1 MIENARIIKSES
13 FDEAKFGSIDGDFVT
28 REIIES
34 LNMTV
39 LYDETGRRYFLE
51 IKFVSNSA
59 DDTDEN
65 GNIYNA
71 DDSAGKDSV
80 NDTESGEA
88 AAEKDISEEDVHSDS
103 SEIVLD
109 IRNCKVSHKAARRM
123 HIIRDD
129 ISAREYIFVT
139 SNENDFKRLDD
150 FISTYVI
157 KNRNTETRKSKG
169 IMSVLPFRKNPYE
182 RLDRLVGLESIKRDI
197 KDTASFALVQKKRR
211 ELGLHNVPV
220 SLHLVFTGNPGT
232 GKTTIA
238 RMLAAIYKDIGVLSK
253 GHLVEVDRS
262 ALVAGYVGQTAIK
275 TQKKIQE
282 AMGGILFID
291 EAYALVS
298 SGNDFGQE
306 AINTV
311 LKAMEDY
318 REDLIVIVAGYPD
331 LMENFIESNP
341 GLKSRFNKY
350 INFPDYST
358 DELVRIFRT
367 FCKEYDYVLERDA
380 QKTLKDMID
389 KIEEEKEEDFANAR
403 TIRNLFEKVVTCQ
416 ARRIAFENPNKDEL
430 TRIAAE
436 DIKAGGDYE

>member
-1 MIENARIIKSES
+1 MIENARSISSEK
-13 FDEAKFGSIDGDFVT
+13 FDKAKFGSRDGEFIY
-28 REIIES
+28 REKIRN
-34 LNMTV
+34 LNMEV
-39 LYDETGRRYFLE
+39 LYDETGRRFFLKMTFE
-51 IKFVSNSA
+51 SA
-59 DDTDEN
+59 ED
-65 GNIYNA
+65 
-71 DDSAGKDSV
+71 
-80 NDTESGEA
+80 
-88 AAEKDISEEDVHSDS
+88 DISGHPRLNPPTQES
-103 SEIVLD
+103 SEGSLPETDPEDDGNLQKENTEILLD
-109 IRNCKVSHKAARRM
+109 IRNCKVTHKAERRM
-123 HIIRDD
+123 HVIKDD
-129 ISAREYIFVT
+129 ISAREYVFAT
-139 SNENDFKRLDD
+139 ETAEDFLRLDR
-150 FISTYVI
+150 FLSINVL
-157 KNRNTETRKSKG
+157 KKRNTENRKSTG
-169 IMSVLPFRKNPYE
+169 IMSVLQFRKNPYE
-182 RLDRLVGLESIKRDI
+182 RLDRLVGLEGIKKDI

-291 EAYALVS
+291 EAYSLVS

-306 AINTV
+306 AINTI

-367 FCKEYDYVLERDA
+367 FCKEYDYRLDRDA
-380 QKTLKDMID
+380 ERKLKELIE
-389 KIEEEKEEDFANAR
+389 KIEEDKEDDFANAR
-403 TIRNLFEKVVTCQ
+403 TIRNLFEKVVTGQ
-416 ARRIAFENPNKDEL
+416 ARRIAFDDPDTDEL
-430 TRIAAE
+430 TRISAE
-436 DIKAGGDYE
+436 DISRGEYE

>member
-1 MIENARIIKSES
+1 MIENARSISSEK
-13 FDEAKFGSIDGDFVT
+13 FDKAKFGSRDGEFIF
-28 REIIES
+28 REKIKN
-34 LNMTV
+34 LNMEV
-39 LYDETGRRYFLE
+39 LYDETGRRFFLKMTFE
-51 IKFVSNSA
+51 SA
-59 DDTDEN
+59 ED
-65 GNIYNA
+65 
-71 DDSAGKDSV
+71 
-80 NDTESGEA
+80 
-88 AAEKDISEEDVHSDS
+88 DISGHPRLNPPTKES
-103 SEIVLD
+103 SEGSLPETDSEDDGNLQKENTEILLD
-109 IRNCKVSHKAARRM
+109 IRNCKVTHKAERRM
-123 HIIRDD
+123 HVIKDD
-129 ISAREYIFVT
+129 ISAREYVFAT
-139 SNENDFKRLDD
+139 ETAEDFLRLDR
-150 FISTYVI
+150 FLSINVL
-157 KNRNTETRKSKG
+157 KKRNTENRKSTG
-169 IMSVLPFRKNPYE
+169 IMSVLQFRKNPYE
-182 RLDRLVGLESIKRDI
+182 RLDRLVGLEGIKKDI

-291 EAYALVS
+291 EAYSLVS

-306 AINTV
+306 AINTI

-367 FCKEYDYVLERDA
+367 FCKEYDYRLDRDA
-380 QKTLKDMID
+380 ERKLKELIE
-389 KIEEEKEEDFANAR
+389 KIEEDKEDDFANAR
-403 TIRNLFEKVVTCQ
+403 TIRNLFEKVVTGQ
-416 ARRIAFENPNKDEL
+416 ARRIAFEDPDKDEL
-430 TRIAAE
+430 TRISAE
-436 DIKAGGDYE
+436 DISRGEYE

>member
-1 MIENARIIKSES
+1 MIENARSISSEK
-13 FDEAKFGSIDGDFVT
+13 FDKAKFGSRDGEFIY
-28 REIIES
+28 REKIRN
-34 LNMTV
+34 LNMEV
-39 LYDETGRRYFLE
+39 LYDETGRRFFLKMTFE
-51 IKFVSNSA
+51 SA
-59 DDTDEN
+59 ED
-65 GNIYNA
+65 
-71 DDSAGKDSV
+71 
-80 NDTESGEA
+80 
-88 AAEKDISEEDVHSDS
+88 DISGHPRLNPPTKES
-103 SEIVLD
+103 SEGSLPEMDSEDDGNLQKENTEILLD
-109 IRNCKVSHKAARRM
+109 IRNCKVTHKAERRM
-123 HIIRDD
+123 HVIKDD
-129 ISAREYIFVT
+129 ISAREYVFAT
-139 SNENDFKRLDD
+139 ETAEDFLRLDR
-150 FISTYVI
+150 FLSINVL
-157 KNRNTETRKSKG
+157 KKRNTENRKSTG
-169 IMSVLPFRKNPYE
+169 IMSVLQFRKNPYE
-182 RLDRLVGLESIKRDI
+182 RLDRLVGLEGIKKDI

-291 EAYALVS
+291 EAYSLVS

-306 AINTV
+306 AINTI

-367 FCKEYDYVLERDA
+367 FCKEYDYRLDRDA
-380 QKTLKDMID
+380 ERKLKELIE
-389 KIEEEKEEDFANAR
+389 KIEEDKEDDFANAR
-403 TIRNLFEKVVTCQ
+403 TIRNLFEKVVTGQ
-416 ARRIAFENPNKDEL
+416 ARRIAFEDPDKDEL
-430 TRIAAE
+430 TRISAE
-436 DIKAGGDYE
+436 DISRGEYE

>member
-1 MIENARIIKSES
+1 MIENARIINSEK
-13 FDEAKFGSIDGDFVT
+13 FDEAKFGSRDGDYIT
-28 REIIES
+28 RERVRNLVTE
-34 LNMTV
+34 V
-39 LYDETGRRYFLE
+39 LYDETGRRFFLRIAFE
-51 IKFVSNSA
+51 SGDVSAA
-59 DDTDEN
+59 DNAVDAEN
-65 GNIYNA
+65 A
-71 DDSAGKDSV
+71 E
-80 NDTESGEA
+80 DTEN
-88 AAEKDISEEDVHSDS
+88 V
-103 SEIVLD
+103 EIVQKDTTEVVLD
-109 IRNCKVSHKAARRM
+109 VRNCKITHKAEKRM
-123 HIIRDD
+123 HVIKDD
-129 ISAREYIFVT
+129 ISAREYIFATATTEDYTRLDRFLSVNVLKKRN
-139 SNENDFKRLDD
+139 NEN
-150 FISTYVI
+150 
-157 KNRNTETRKSKG
+157 RKTTG

-182 RLDRLVGLESIKRDI
+182 RLDRLVGLEGIKKDI

-291 EAYALVS
+291 EAYALCS
-298 SGNDFGQE
+298 TGNDFGQE
-306 AINTV
+306 AINTI

-367 FCKEYDYVLERDA
+367 FCKEYDYRLDRDA
-380 QKTLKDMID
+380 EKTLKELIE

-403 TIRNLFEKVVTCQ
+403 TIRNLFEKVVTGQ
-416 ARRIAFENPNKDEL
+416 ARRIAFEDPDKDEL
-430 TRIAAE
+430 TRISAE
-436 DIKAGGDYE
+436 DIRTGGDE

>member
-1 MIENARIIKSES
+1 MIENARSISGEK
-13 FDEAKFGSIDGDFVT
+13 FDKAKFGSRDGEFIF
-28 REIIES
+28 REKIRN
-34 LNMTV
+34 LNMEV
-39 LYDETGRRYFLE
+39 LYDETGRRFFLKMTFE
-51 IKFVSNSA
+51 SA
-59 DDTDEN
+59 ED
-65 GNIYNA
+65 
-71 DDSAGKDSV
+71 
-80 NDTESGEA
+80 
-88 AAEKDISEEDVHSDS
+88 DISGHPRLNPPTKES
-103 SEIVLD
+103 SEGSLPETDSEDDGNLQKENTEILLD
-109 IRNCKVSHKAARRM
+109 IRNCKVTHKAERRM
-123 HIIRDD
+123 HVIKDD
-129 ISAREYIFVT
+129 ISAREYVFAT
-139 SNENDFKRLDD
+139 ETAEDFLRLDR
-150 FISTYVI
+150 FLSINVL
-157 KNRNTETRKSKG
+157 KKRNTENRKSTG
-169 IMSVLPFRKNPYE
+169 IMSVLQFRKNPYE
-182 RLDRLVGLESIKRDI
+182 RLDRLVGLEGIKKDI

-291 EAYALVS
+291 EAYSLVS

-306 AINTV
+306 AINTI

-367 FCKEYDYVLERDA
+367 FCKEYDYRLDRDA
-380 QKTLKDMID
+380 ERKLKELIE
-389 KIEEEKEEDFANAR
+389 KIEEDKEDDFANAR
-403 TIRNLFEKVVTCQ
+403 TIRNLFEKVVTGQ
-416 ARRIAFENPNKDEL
+416 ARRIAFEDPDKDEL
-430 TRIAAE
+430 TRISAE
-436 DIKAGGDYE
+436 DISSGQYE

>member
-1 MIENARIIKSES
+1 MIENARSLSGEK
-13 FDEAKFGSIDGDFVT
+13 FDKAKFGSRDGEFIY
-28 REIIES
+28 REKIRN
-34 LNMTV
+34 LNMEV
-39 LYDETGRRYFLE
+39 LYDETGRRFFLKMTFE
-51 IKFVSNSA
+51 SA
-59 DDTDEN
+59 ED
-65 GNIYNA
+65 
-71 DDSAGKDSV
+71 
-80 NDTESGEA
+80 
-88 AAEKDISEEDVHSDS
+88 DISGHPRLNPPTKES
-103 SEIVLD
+103 SEGSLPETDSEDDGNLQKENTEILLD
-109 IRNCKVSHKAARRM
+109 IRNCKVTHKAERRM
-123 HIIRDD
+123 HVIKDD
-129 ISAREYIFVT
+129 ISAREYVFAT
-139 SNENDFKRLDD
+139 ETAEDFLRLDR
-150 FISTYVI
+150 FLSINVL
-157 KNRNTETRKSKG
+157 KKRNTENRKSTG
-169 IMSVLPFRKNPYE
+169 IMSVLQFRKNPYE
-182 RLDRLVGLESIKRDI
+182 RLDRLVGLEGIKKDI

-291 EAYALVS
+291 EAYSLVS

-306 AINTV
+306 AINTI

-367 FCKEYDYVLERDA
+367 FCKEYDYRLDRDA
-380 QKTLKDMID
+380 ERKLKELIE
-389 KIEEEKEEDFANAR
+389 KIEEDKEDDFANAR
-403 TIRNLFEKVVTCQ
+403 TIRNLFEKVVTGQ
-416 ARRIAFENPNKDEL
+416 ARRIAFEDPDKDEL
-430 TRIAAE
+430 TRISAE
-436 DIKAGGDYE
+436 DISRGEYE

>member
-1 MIENARIIKSES
+1 MIENARSISSEK
-13 FDEAKFGSIDGDFVT
+13 FDKAKFGSRDGEFIY
-28 REIIES
+28 REKIRN
-34 LNMTV
+34 LNMEV
-39 LYDETGRRYFLE
+39 LYDETGRRFFLKMTFE
-51 IKFVSNSA
+51 SA
-59 DDTDEN
+59 ED
-65 GNIYNA
+65 
-71 DDSAGKDSV
+71 
-80 NDTESGEA
+80 
-88 AAEKDISEEDVHSDS
+88 DISGHPRLNPPTQES
-103 SEIVLD
+103 SEGSLPETDSEDDGNLQKENTEILLD
-109 IRNCKVSHKAARRM
+109 IRNCKVTHKAERRM
-123 HIIRDD
+123 HVIKDD
-129 ISAREYIFVT
+129 ISAREYVFAT
-139 SNENDFKRLDD
+139 ETAEDFLRLDR
-150 FISTYVI
+150 FLSINVL
-157 KNRNTETRKSKG
+157 KKRNTENRKSTG
-169 IMSVLPFRKNPYE
+169 IMSVLQFRKNPYE
-182 RLDRLVGLESIKRDI
+182 RLDRLVGLEGIKKDI

-291 EAYALVS
+291 EAYSLVS

-306 AINTV
+306 AINTI

-367 FCKEYDYVLERDA
+367 FCKEYDYRLDRDA
-380 QKTLKDMID
+380 ERKLKELIE
-389 KIEEEKEEDFANAR
+389 KIEEDKEDDFANAR
-403 TIRNLFEKVVTCQ
+403 TIRNLFEKVVTGQ
-416 ARRIAFENPNKDEL
+416 ARRIAFDDPDTDEL
-430 TRIAAE
+430 TRISAE
-436 DIKAGGDYE
+436 DISRGEYE

>member
-1 MIENARIIKSES
+1 ME
-13 FDEAKFGSIDGDFVT
+13 
-28 REIIES
+28 
-34 LNMTV
+34 V
-39 LYDETGRRYFLE
+39 LYDETGRRFFLKMTFE
-51 IKFVSNSA
+51 SA
-59 DDTDEN
+59 ED
-65 GNIYNA
+65 
-71 DDSAGKDSV
+71 
-80 NDTESGEA
+80 
-88 AAEKDISEEDVHSDS
+88 DISGHPLLNPPTKES
-103 SEIVLD
+103 SEGSLPETDSEDDGNLQKENTEVLLD
-109 IRNCKVSHKAARRM
+109 IRNCKVTHKAERRM
-123 HIIRDD
+123 HVIKDD
-129 ISAREYIFVT
+129 ISAREYVFAT
-139 SNENDFKRLDD
+139 ETAEDFLRLDR
-150 FISTYVI
+150 FLSINVL
-157 KNRNTETRKSKG
+157 KKRNTENRKSTG
-169 IMSVLPFRKNPYE
+169 IMSVLQFRKNPYE
-182 RLDRLVGLESIKRDI
+182 RLDRLVGLEGIKKDI

-291 EAYALVS
+291 EAYSLVS

-306 AINTV
+306 AINTI

-367 FCKEYDYVLERDA
+367 FCKEYDYRLDRDA
-380 QKTLKDMID
+380 ERKLKELIE
-389 KIEEEKEEDFANAR
+389 KIEEDKEDDFANAR
-403 TIRNLFEKVVTCQ
+403 TIRNLFEKVVTGQ
-416 ARRIAFENPNKDEL
+416 ARRIAFEDPDKDEL
-430 TRIAAE
+430 TRISAE
-436 DIKAGGDYE
+436 DISRGEYE

>member
-1 MIENARIIKSES
+1 MIENARSISSEK
-13 FDEAKFGSIDGDFVT
+13 FDKAKFGSRDGEFIY
-28 REIIES
+28 REKIRN
-34 LNMTV
+34 LNMEV
-39 LYDETGRRYFLE
+39 LYDETGRRFFLKMTFE
-51 IKFVSNSA
+51 
-59 DDTDEN
+59 
-65 GNIYNA
+65 
-71 DDSAGKDSV
+71 SV
-80 NDTESGEA
+80 ED
-88 AAEKDISEEDVHSDS
+88 DISGHPRLNPPTKES
-103 SEIVLD
+103 SEGSLPEMDSEDDGNLQKENTEILLD
-109 IRNCKVSHKAARRM
+109 IRNCKVTHKAERRM
-123 HIIRDD
+123 HVIKDD
-129 ISAREYIFVT
+129 ISAREYVFAT
-139 SNENDFKRLDD
+139 ETAEDFLRLDR
-150 FISTYVI
+150 FLSINVL
-157 KNRNTETRKSKG
+157 KKRNTENRKSTG
-169 IMSVLPFRKNPYE
+169 IMSVLQFRKNPYE
-182 RLDRLVGLESIKRDI
+182 RLDRLVGLEGIKKDI

-291 EAYALVS
+291 EAYSLVS

-306 AINTV
+306 AINTI

-367 FCKEYDYVLERDA
+367 FCKEYDYRLDRDA
-380 QKTLKDMID
+380 ERKLKELIE
-389 KIEEEKEEDFANAR
+389 KIEEDKEDDFANAR
-403 TIRNLFEKVVTCQ
+403 TIRNLFEKVVTGQ
-416 ARRIAFENPNKDEL
+416 ARRIAFEDPDKDEL
-430 TRIAAE
+430 TRISAE
-436 DIKAGGDYE
+436 DISRGEYE

>member
-1 MIENARIIKSES
+1 MIENARSISSEK
-13 FDEAKFGSIDGDFVT
+13 FDKAKFGSRDGEFIY
-28 REIIES
+28 REKIRN
-34 LNMTV
+34 LNMEV
-39 LYDETGRRYFLE
+39 LYDETGRRFFLKMTFE
-51 IKFVSNSA
+51 SA
-59 DDTDEN
+59 ED
-65 GNIYNA
+65 
-71 DDSAGKDSV
+71 
-80 NDTESGEA
+80 
-88 AAEKDISEEDVHSDS
+88 DISGHPRLNPPTKES
-103 SEIVLD
+103 SEGSLPETDSEDDGNLQKENTEILLD
-109 IRNCKVSHKAARRM
+109 IRNCKVTHKAERRM
-123 HIIRDD
+123 HVIKDD
-129 ISAREYIFVT
+129 ISAREYVFAT
-139 SNENDFKRLDD
+139 ETAEDFLRLDR
-150 FISTYVI
+150 FLSINVL
-157 KNRNTETRKSKG
+157 KKRNTENRKSTG
-169 IMSVLPFRKNPYE
+169 IMSVLQFRKNPYE
-182 RLDRLVGLESIKRDI
+182 RLDRLVGLEGIKKDI

-220 SLHLVFTGNPGT
+220 SLHLVFT

-291 EAYALVS
+291 EAYSLVS

-306 AINTV
+306 AINTI

-367 FCKEYDYVLERDA
+367 FCKEYDYRLDRDA
-380 QKTLKDMID
+380 ERKLKELIE
-389 KIEEEKEEDFANAR
+389 KIEEDKEDDFANAR
-403 TIRNLFEKVVTCQ
+403 TIRNLFEKVVTGQ
-416 ARRIAFENPNKDEL
+416 ARRIAFEDPDKDEL
-430 TRIAAE
+430 TRISAE
-436 DIKAGGDYE
+436 DISRGEYE

>member
-1 MIENARIIKSES
+1 MIENARSISSEK
-13 FDEAKFGSIDGDFVT
+13 FDKAKFGSRDGEFIF
-28 REIIES
+28 REKIRN
-34 LNMTV
+34 LNMEV
-39 LYDETGRRYFLE
+39 LYDETGRRFFLKMTFE
-51 IKFVSNSA
+51 SA
-59 DDTDEN
+59 ED
-65 GNIYNA
+65 
-71 DDSAGKDSV
+71 
-80 NDTESGEA
+80 
-88 AAEKDISEEDVHSDS
+88 DISGHPRLNPPTKES
-103 SEIVLD
+103 SEGSLPETDSEDDGNLQKENTEILLD
-109 IRNCKVSHKAARRM
+109 IRNCKVTHKAERRM
-123 HIIRDD
+123 HVIKDD
-129 ISAREYIFVT
+129 ISAREYVFAT
-139 SNENDFKRLDD
+139 ETAEDFLRLDR
-150 FISTYVI
+150 FLSINVL
-157 KNRNTETRKSKG
+157 KKRNTENRKSTG
-169 IMSVLPFRKNPYE
+169 IMSVLQFRKNPYE
-182 RLDRLVGLESIKRDI
+182 RLDRLVGLEGIKKDI

-291 EAYALVS
+291 EAYSLVS

-306 AINTV
+306 AINTI

-367 FCKEYDYVLERDA
+367 FCKEYDYRLDRDA
-380 QKTLKDMID
+380 ERKLKELIE
-389 KIEEEKEEDFANAR
+389 KIEEDKEDDFANAR
-403 TIRNLFEKVVTCQ
+403 TIRNLFEKVVTGQ
-416 ARRIAFENPNKDEL
+416 ARRIAFEDPDKDEL
-430 TRIAAE
+430 TRISAE
-436 DIKAGGDYE
+436 DISRGEYE

>member
-1 MIENARIIKSES
+1 MDDTRIIKTEY
-13 FDEAKFGSIDGDFVT
+13 FENAKYAM
-28 REIIES
+28 IES
-34 LNMTV
+34 DKVEKDNIERLEMSF
-39 LYDETGRRYFLE
+39 LYDETGHKYYLKISFSSGEEDAEDVTE
-51 IKFVSNSA
+51 IK
-59 DDTDEN
+59 
-65 GNIYNA
+65 
-71 DDSAGKDSV
+71 
-80 NDTESGEA
+80 
-88 AAEKDISEEDVHSDS
+88 
-103 SEIVLD
+103 LD
-109 IRNCKVSHKAARRM
+109 IRNCKISHKYEKRI

-129 ISAREYIFVT
+129 ITAREYVFGT
-139 SNENDFKRLDD
+139 LNDGDYNRLDVLL
-150 FISTYVI
+150 SSYVI
-157 KNRNTETRKSKG
+157 KNRKLEERRSKG
-169 IMSVLPFRKNPYE
+169 LMSVLPFRKNPYE
-182 RLDRLVGLESIKRDI
+182 RLDRLVGLELIKKDI

-211 ELGLHNVPV
+211 ELGLGNVPL

-306 AINTV
+306 AINTI

-331 LMENFIESNP
+331 LMEDFIESNP

-350 INFPDYST
+350 INFPDYSSK
-358 DELVRIFRT
+358 ELIQIFRT
-367 FCKEYDYVLERDA
+367 FCKEYDYCLDRDA
-380 QKTLKDMID
+380 EKELEKLID
-389 KIEEEKEEDFANAR
+389 KVEEEKGDDFANAR
-403 TIRNLFEKVVTCQ
+403 TIRNIFEKVVTNQ
-416 ARRIAFENPNKDEL
+416 ARRIAFENPDKDEL
-430 TRIAAE
+430 TRITA
-436 DIKAGGDYE
+436 DDLSH

>member
-1 MIENARIIKSES
+1 MIENARSISSEK
-13 FDEAKFGSIDGDFVT
+13 FDKAKFGSRDGEFIY
-28 REIIES
+28 REKIRN
-34 LNMTV
+34 LNMEV
-39 LYDETGRRYFLE
+39 LYDETGRRFFLKMTFE
-51 IKFVSNSA
+51 SA
-59 DDTDEN
+59 ED
-65 GNIYNA
+65 
-71 DDSAGKDSV
+71 
-80 NDTESGEA
+80 
-88 AAEKDISEEDVHSDS
+88 DISGHPRLNPPTKES
-103 SEIVLD
+103 SEGSLPETDSEDDGNLQKENTEILLD
-109 IRNCKVSHKAARRM
+109 IRNCKVTHKAERRM
-123 HIIRDD
+123 HVIKDD
-129 ISAREYIFVT
+129 ISAREYVFAT
-139 SNENDFKRLDD
+139 ETAEDFLRLDR
-150 FISTYVI
+150 FLSINVL
-157 KNRNTETRKSKG
+157 KKRNTENRKSTG
-169 IMSVLPFRKNPYE
+169 IMSVLQFRKNPYE
-182 RLDRLVGLESIKRDI
+182 RLDRLVGLEGIKKDI

-291 EAYALVS
+291 EAYSLVS

-306 AINTV
+306 AINTI

-331 LMENFIESNP
+331 LMQNFIESNP

-367 FCKEYDYVLERDA
+367 FCKEYDYRLDRDA
-380 QKTLKDMID
+380 ERKLKELIE
-389 KIEEEKEEDFANAR
+389 KIEEDKEDDFANAR
-403 TIRNLFEKVVTCQ
+403 TIRNLFEKVVTGQ
-416 ARRIAFENPNKDEL
+416 ARRIAFEDPDKDEL
-430 TRIAAE
+430 TRISAE
-436 DIKAGGDYE
+436 DISRGEYE

>member
-1 MIENARIIKSES
+1 MIENARSISSEK
-13 FDEAKFGSIDGDFVT
+13 FDKAKFGSRDGEFIY
-28 REIIES
+28 REKIRN
-34 LNMTV
+34 LNMEV
-39 LYDETGRRYFLE
+39 LYDETGRRFFLKMTFE
-51 IKFVSNSA
+51 SA
-59 DDTDEN
+59 ED
-65 GNIYNA
+65 
-71 DDSAGKDSV
+71 
-80 NDTESGEA
+80 
-88 AAEKDISEEDVHSDS
+88 DISGHPRLNPPTKES
-103 SEIVLD
+103 SEGSLPEMDSEDDGNLQKENTEILLD
-109 IRNCKVSHKAARRM
+109 IRNCKVTHKAERRM
-123 HIIRDD
+123 HVIKDD
-129 ISAREYIFVT
+129 ISAREYVFAT
-139 SNENDFKRLDD
+139 ETAENFLRLDR
-150 FISTYVI
+150 FLSINVL
-157 KNRNTETRKSKG
+157 KKRNTENRKSTG
-169 IMSVLPFRKNPYE
+169 IMSVLQFRKNPYE
-182 RLDRLVGLESIKRDI
+182 RLDRLVGLEGIKKDI

-291 EAYALVS
+291 EAYSLVS

-306 AINTV
+306 AINTI

-318 REDLIVIVAGYPD
+318 REDLIVIVAGYPN
-331 LMENFIESNP
+331 LMESFIESNP

-367 FCKEYDYVLERDA
+367 FCKEYDYRLDRDA
-380 QKTLKDMID
+380 ERKLKELIE
-389 KIEEEKEEDFANAR
+389 KIEEDKEDDFANAR
-403 TIRNLFEKVVTCQ
+403 TIRNLFEKVVTGQ
-416 ARRIAFENPNKDEL
+416 ARRIAFEDPDKDEL
-430 TRIAAE
+430 TRISAE
-436 DIKAGGDYE
+436 DISRGEYE

>member
-1 MIENARIIKSES
+1 MIENARSISSEK
-13 FDEAKFGSIDGDFVT
+13 FDKAKFGSRDGEFIY
-28 REIIES
+28 REKIRNLNIE
-34 LNMTV
+34 V
-39 LYDETGRRYFLE
+39 LYDETGRRFFLKMTFE
-51 IKFVSNSA
+51 SA
-59 DDTDEN
+59 ED
-65 GNIYNA
+65 
-71 DDSAGKDSV
+71 
-80 NDTESGEA
+80 
-88 AAEKDISEEDVHSDS
+88 DISGHPRLNPPTKES
-103 SEIVLD
+103 SEGSLPETDSEDDGNLQKENTEILLD
-109 IRNCKVSHKAARRM
+109 IRNCKVTHKAERRM
-123 HIIRDD
+123 HVIKDD
-129 ISAREYIFVT
+129 ISAREYVFAT
-139 SNENDFKRLDD
+139 ETAEDFLRLDR
-150 FISTYVI
+150 FLSINVL
-157 KNRNTETRKSKG
+157 KKRNTENRKSTG
-169 IMSVLPFRKNPYE
+169 IMSVLQFRKNPYE
-182 RLDRLVGLESIKRDI
+182 RLDRLVGLEGIKKDI

-291 EAYALVS
+291 EAYSLVS

-306 AINTV
+306 AINTI

-367 FCKEYDYVLERDA
+367 FCKEYDYRLDRDA
-380 QKTLKDMID
+380 ERKLKELIE
-389 KIEEEKEEDFANAR
+389 KIEEDKEDDFANAR
-403 TIRNLFEKVVTCQ
+403 TIRNLFEKVVTGQ
-416 ARRIAFENPNKDEL
+416 ARRIAFEDPDKDEL
-430 TRIAAE
+430 TRISAE
-436 DIKAGGDYE
+436 DISRGEYE

>member
-1 MIENARIIKSES
+1 MIENARSISSEK
-13 FDEAKFGSIDGDFVT
+13 FDKAKFGSRDGELIY
-28 REIIES
+28 REKIRN
-34 LNMTV
+34 LNMEV
-39 LYDETGRRYFLE
+39 LYDETGRRFFLKMTFE
-51 IKFVSNSA
+51 SA
-59 DDTDEN
+59 ED
-65 GNIYNA
+65 
-71 DDSAGKDSV
+71 
-80 NDTESGEA
+80 
-88 AAEKDISEEDVHSDS
+88 DISGHPRLNPPTKES
-103 SEIVLD
+103 SEGSLPETDSEDDGYLQKENTEILLD
-109 IRNCKVSHKAARRM
+109 IRNCKLTHKAERRM
-123 HIIRDD
+123 HVIKDD
-129 ISAREYIFVT
+129 ISAREYVFAT
-139 SNENDFKRLDD
+139 ETAEDFLRLDR
-150 FISTYVI
+150 FLSINVL
-157 KNRNTETRKSKG
+157 KKRNTENRKSTG
-169 IMSVLPFRKNPYE
+169 IMSVLQFRKNPYE
-182 RLDRLVGLESIKRDI
+182 RLDRLVGLEGIKKDI

-291 EAYALVS
+291 EAYSLVS

-306 AINTV
+306 AINTI

-367 FCKEYDYVLERDA
+367 FCKEYDYRLDRDA
-380 QKTLKDMID
+380 ERKLKELIE
-389 KIEEEKEEDFANAR
+389 KIEEDKEDDFANAR
-403 TIRNLFEKVVTCQ
+403 TIRNLFEKVVTSQ
-416 ARRIAFENPNKDEL
+416 ARRIAFEDPDKDEL
-430 TRIAAE
+430 TRISAE
-436 DIKAGGDYE
+436 DISRGEYE

>member
-1 MIENARIIKSES
+1 MIENARSISSEK
-13 FDEAKFGSIDGDFVT
+13 FDKAKFGSRDGEFIY
-28 REIIES
+28 REKIRN
-34 LNMTV
+34 LNMEV
-39 LYDETGRRYFLE
+39 LYDETGRRFFLKMTFE
-51 IKFVSNSA
+51 SA
-59 DDTDEN
+59 ED
-65 GNIYNA
+65 
-71 DDSAGKDSV
+71 
-80 NDTESGEA
+80 
-88 AAEKDISEEDVHSDS
+88 DISGHPRLNPPTKES
-103 SEIVLD
+103 SEGSLPETDSEDDGNLQKENTEILLD
-109 IRNCKVSHKAARRM
+109 IRNCKVTHKAERRM
-123 HIIRDD
+123 HVIKDD
-129 ISAREYIFVT
+129 ISAREYVFAT
-139 SNENDFKRLDD
+139 ETAEDFLRLDR
-150 FISTYVI
+150 FLSINVL
-157 KNRNTETRKSKG
+157 KKRNTENRKSTG
-169 IMSVLPFRKNPYE
+169 IMSVLQFRKNPYE
-182 RLDRLVGLESIKRDI
+182 RLDRLVGLEGIKKDI

-291 EAYALVS
+291 EAYSLVS

-306 AINTV
+306 AINTI

-331 LMENFIESNP
+331 LMESFIESNP

-367 FCKEYDYVLERDA
+367 FCKEYDYRLDRDA
-380 QKTLKDMID
+380 ERKLKELIE
-389 KIEEEKEEDFANAR
+389 KIEEDKEDDFANAR
-403 TIRNLFEKVVTCQ
+403 TIRNLFEKVVTGQ
-416 ARRIAFENPNKDEL
+416 ARRIAFEDPDKDEL
-430 TRIAAE
+430 TRISAE
-436 DIKAGGDYE
+436 DISRGEYE

>member
-1 MIENARIIKSES
+1 MIENARSISSEK
-13 FDEAKFGSIDGDFVT
+13 FDKAKFGSRDGEFIY
-28 REIIES
+28 REKIRN
-34 LNMTV
+34 LNMEV
-39 LYDETGRRYFLE
+39 LYDETGRRFFLKMTFE
-51 IKFVSNSA
+51 SA
-59 DDTDEN
+59 ED
-65 GNIYNA
+65 
-71 DDSAGKDSV
+71 
-80 NDTESGEA
+80 
-88 AAEKDISEEDVHSDS
+88 DISGHPRLNPPTKES
-103 SEIVLD
+103 SEGSLPEMDSEDDGNLQKENTEILLD
-109 IRNCKVSHKAARRM
+109 IRNCKVTHKAERRM
-123 HIIRDD
+123 HVIKDD
-129 ISAREYIFVT
+129 ISAREYVFAT
-139 SNENDFKRLDD
+139 ETAENFLRLDR
-150 FISTYVI
+150 FLSINVL
-157 KNRNTETRKSKG
+157 KKRNTENRKSTG
-169 IMSVLPFRKNPYE
+169 IMSVLQFRKNPYE
-182 RLDRLVGLESIKRDI
+182 RLDRLVGLEGIKKDI

-291 EAYALVS
+291 EAYSLVS

-306 AINTV
+306 AINTI

-367 FCKEYDYVLERDA
+367 FCKEYDYRLDRDA
-380 QKTLKDMID
+380 ERKLKELIE
-389 KIEEEKEEDFANAR
+389 KIEEDKEDDFANAR
-403 TIRNLFEKVVTCQ
+403 TIRNLFEKVVTGQ
-416 ARRIAFENPNKDEL
+416 ARRIAFEDPDKDEL
-430 TRIAAE
+430 TRISAE
-436 DIKAGGDYE
+436 DISRGEYE

>member
-1 MIENARIIKSES
+1 MIENARSISSEK
-13 FDEAKFGSIDGDFVT
+13 FDKAKFGSRDGEFIY
-28 REIIES
+28 REKIRN
-34 LNMTV
+34 LNMEV
-39 LYDETGRRYFLE
+39 LYDETGRRFFLKMTFE
-51 IKFVSNSA
+51 SA
-59 DDTDEN
+59 ED
-65 GNIYNA
+65 
-71 DDSAGKDSV
+71 
-80 NDTESGEA
+80 
-88 AAEKDISEEDVHSDS
+88 DISGHPRLNPPTKELSEGSLPETDSDDDGNLQKENT
-103 SEIVLD
+103 EILLD
-109 IRNCKVSHKAARRM
+109 IRNCKVTHKAERRM
-123 HIIRDD
+123 HVIKDD
-129 ISAREYIFVT
+129 ISAREYVFAT
-139 SNENDFKRLDD
+139 ETAEDFLRLDR
-150 FISTYVI
+150 FLSINVL
-157 KNRNTETRKSKG
+157 KKRNTENRKSTG
-169 IMSVLPFRKNPYE
+169 IMSVLQFRKNPYE
-182 RLDRLVGLESIKRDI
+182 RLDRLVGLEGIKKDI

-291 EAYALVS
+291 EAYSLVS

-306 AINTV
+306 AINTI

-331 LMENFIESNP
+331 LMQNFIESNP

-367 FCKEYDYVLERDA
+367 FCKEYDYRLDRDA
-380 QKTLKDMID
+380 ERKLKELIE
-389 KIEEEKEEDFANAR
+389 KIEEDKEDDFANAR
-403 TIRNLFEKVVTCQ
+403 TIRNLFEKVVTGQ
-416 ARRIAFENPNKDEL
+416 ARRIAFEDPDKDEL
-430 TRIAAE
+430 TRISAE
-436 DIKAGGDYE
+436 DISRGEYE

>member
-1 MIENARIIKSES
+1 MIENARSISSEK
-13 FDEAKFGSIDGDFVT
+13 FDKAKFGSRDGEFIY
-28 REIIES
+28 REKIRN
-34 LNMTV
+34 LNMEV
-39 LYDETGRRYFLE
+39 LYDETGRRFFLKMTFE
-51 IKFVSNSA
+51 SA
-59 DDTDEN
+59 ED
-65 GNIYNA
+65 
-71 DDSAGKDSV
+71 
-80 NDTESGEA
+80 
-88 AAEKDISEEDVHSDS
+88 DISGHPRLNPPTKES
-103 SEIVLD
+103 SEGSLPETDSEDDGNLQKENTEILLD
-109 IRNCKVSHKAARRM
+109 IRNCKVTHKAERRM
-123 HIIRDD
+123 HVIKDD
-129 ISAREYIFVT
+129 ISAREYVFAT
-139 SNENDFKRLDD
+139 ETAEDFLRLDR
-150 FISTYVI
+150 FLSINVL
-157 KNRNTETRKSKG
+157 KKRNTENRKSTG
-169 IMSVLPFRKNPYE
+169 IMSVLQFRKNPYE
-182 RLDRLVGLESIKRDI
+182 RLDRLVGLEGIKKDI

-291 EAYALVS
+291 EAYSLVS

-306 AINTV
+306 AINTI

-367 FCKEYDYVLERDA
+367 FCKEYDYRLDRDA
-380 QKTLKDMID
+380 ERKLKELIE
-389 KIEEEKEEDFANAR
+389 KIEEDKEDDFANAR
-403 TIRNLFEKVVTCQ
+403 TIRNLFEKVVTGQ
-416 ARRIAFENPNKDEL
+416 ARRIAFEDPDKDEL
-430 TRIAAE
+430 TRISAE
-436 DIKAGGDYE
+436 DISRGEYE

>member
-1 MIENARIIKSES
+1 MIENARSISSEK
-13 FDEAKFGSIDGDFVT
+13 FDKAKFGSRDGEFIY
-28 REIIES
+28 REKIRN
-34 LNMTV
+34 LNMEV
-39 LYDETGRRYFLE
+39 LYDETGRRFFLKMTFE
-51 IKFVSNSA
+51 SA
-59 DDTDEN
+59 ED
-65 GNIYNA
+65 
-71 DDSAGKDSV
+71 
-80 NDTESGEA
+80 
-88 AAEKDISEEDVHSDS
+88 DISGHPRLNPPTKES
-103 SEIVLD
+103 SEGSLPEMDSEDDGNLQKENTEILLD
-109 IRNCKVSHKAARRM
+109 IRNCKVTHKAERRM
-123 HIIRDD
+123 HVIKDD
-129 ISAREYIFVT
+129 ISAREYVFAT
-139 SNENDFKRLDD
+139 ETAEDFLRLDR
-150 FISTYVI
+150 FLSINVL
-157 KNRNTETRKSKG
+157 KKRNTENRKSTG
-169 IMSVLPFRKNPYE
+169 IMSVLQFRKNPYE
-182 RLDRLVGLESIKRDI
+182 RLDRLVGLEGIKKDI

-291 EAYALVS
+291 EAYSLVS

-306 AINTV
+306 AINTI

-367 FCKEYDYVLERDA
+367 FCKKYDYRLDRDA
-380 QKTLKDMID
+380 ERKLKELIE
-389 KIEEEKEEDFANAR
+389 KIEEDKEDDFANAR
-403 TIRNLFEKVVTCQ
+403 TIRNLFEKVVTGQ
-416 ARRIAFENPNKDEL
+416 ARRIAFEDPDKDEL
-430 TRIAAE
+430 TRISAE
-436 DIKAGGDYE
+436 DISRGEYE